1 MNNLKKSIIALFTT
15 AVLAPT
21 TVFAALGT
29 SNEDGTDSGTLTGG
43 QTNNVNENDIIT
55 LSFNHPQSISVSA
68 PNNVANRTSGGIISR
83 EWQVVSNNAVQIK
96 FAGKSPSNADAG
108 VASAA
113 DFEATPHFYKAEVDA
128 TGAIL
133 KAGEKTI
140 YDRLVT
146 TFGATIVGAGSETG
160 KTSDWKWGNG
170 SVEAPNTNKVGGVAN
185 GQGGTDYNSVLT
197 GSPANLV
204 GTTDDGLNKAF
215 GTVMP
220 DRNGKFK
227 LQLSAK
233 GIGDVATTQSGDYQ
247 VTVVAQF
254 IADEQGNGTVTAA
267 DGTNLE
273 TALDTYGV
281 LTADA
286 ADNTNWNN
294 ATSTSSVATDSEPS
308 ATGVEQSANV
318 ISGPDG
324 RKADNATFY

>member
-1 MNNLKKSIIALFTT
+1 MNILKKSIIALFAT
-15 AVLAPT
+15 AVIAPT

-29 SNEDGTDSGTLTGG
+29 SNEDGTDANGLTGG
-43 QTNNVNENDIIT
+43 QTNNVNENDIVT

-96 FAGKSPSNADAG
+96 FAGKSPSTADTG
-108 VASAA
+108 VASAD
-113 DFEATPHFYKAEVDA
+113 DFDAVPHFYKAEVTAD
-128 TGAIL
+128 GSL
-133 KAGEKTI
+133 LAGSAGTV

-146 TFGATIVGAGSETG
+146 TYGATIVGAGSETG
-160 KTSDWKWGNG
+160 ATTDWKWGNG
-170 SVEAPNTNKVGGVAN
+170 SVEAPDTNKVGGVNN
-185 GQGGTDYNSVLT
+185 GQGGADYNSVLT

-204 GTTDDGLNKAF
+204 GDANTGLNKAF

-254 IADEQGNGTVTAA
+254 IADEQGNGTVTAV
-267 DGTNLE
+267 DGTSLL
-273 TALDTYGV
+273 TALDTYGN
-281 LTADA
+281 LTADQ
-286 ADNTNWNN
+286 ADNTNWND
-294 ATSTSSVATDSEPS
+294 ASSTSSVATDSG
-308 ATGVEQSANV
+308 ATGVEQSANT
-318 ISGPDG
+318 ISGTTG